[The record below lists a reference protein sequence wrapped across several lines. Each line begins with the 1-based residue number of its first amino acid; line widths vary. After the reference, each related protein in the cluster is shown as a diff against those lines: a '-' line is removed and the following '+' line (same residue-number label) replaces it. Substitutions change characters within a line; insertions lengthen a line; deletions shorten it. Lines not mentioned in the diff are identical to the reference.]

1 MKQIFTFLL
10 VAAMALSGIA
20 QNVGEAAKD
29 FTLKDLSN
37 MDYMLSSNKG
47 KVILVFLVGYNCSL
61 CKASAPSVK
70 SQLVD
75 AFNGNDKFQAIV
87 IDVWDGN
94 TSSVQGFQSSTNLNN
109 ATFLQKGSGVAADWS
124 TTYDRVFVVDKQ
136 GKIAFR
142 GTRAAQSD
150 VSSAKSAI
158 QTALNEVVTSVTLLE
173 DQDGYALGQNY
184 PNPVTN
190 RTRIHFKVKE
200 AGEVN
205 VTVFDIS
212 GKAVATPVNRF
223 YNAGDYDVEFNR
235 NSLRDG
241 VYFYRMTSGD
251 FSETKRM
258 VLK

>member
-1 MKQIFTFLL
+1 MKLIFTFLL
-10 VAAMALSGIA
+10 IISLSLGTLA

-47 KVILVFLVGYNCSL
+47 NVILLFLVGYNCSL

-75 AFNGNDKFQAIV
+75 AFNGNEKFQAIV

-94 TSSVQGFQSSTNLNN
+94 TSSVQGFQSSTNLSN

-173 DQDGYALGQNY
+173 DQEGYALGQNY
-184 PNPVTN
+184 PNPVN
-190 RTRIHFKVKE
+190 NGTRIHFKLKD
-200 AGEVN
+200 AGDVN
-205 VTVFDIS
+205 ISVYDIT
-212 GKAVATPVNRF
+212 GKVVAVPVNRF
-223 YNAGDYDVEFNR
+223 YERGDYEIDFYKND
-235 NSLRDG
+235 LKDG

-258 VLK
+258 LIK